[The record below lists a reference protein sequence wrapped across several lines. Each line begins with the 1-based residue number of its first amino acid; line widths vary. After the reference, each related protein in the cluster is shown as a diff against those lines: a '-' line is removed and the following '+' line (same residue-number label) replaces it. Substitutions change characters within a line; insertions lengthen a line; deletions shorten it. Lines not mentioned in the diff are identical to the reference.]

1 MRLSRIAVLRS
12 MRLDRIG
19 VPVAASA
26 PHVLFAGST
35 TKENFMRIFVTGAS
49 GWIGSAVVP
58 ELIGAGHQVLGLARS
73 DASAKTVGD
82 MGADVL
88 RGDLNDTAVLRAG
101 ALGSDGVIHLAFEPG
116 RTHFE
121 EAAQADAKAIET
133 FATSLVG
140 SGRPMVISGATI
152 VTPGRPAT
160 ERDELIAQGP
170 IAARVSNMRAAL
182 AASALDVRAS
192 LVMLPRSVHGQGE
205 RHGFV
210 PQLIAMARAKGVS
223 GYIGDGAS
231 RWPAVHVKDA
241 ACLYRLAVEQA
252 PAGAVLNA
260 VGDEGVPVREIAE
273 AISRHLNLPTRS
285 LPAEEYGGM
294 LVPLLST
301 DMPASS
307 AITQELLDWKPT
319 HPGLIEDIEQGHYFI

>member
-1 MRLSRIAVLRS
+1 
-12 MRLDRIG
+12 
-19 VPVAASA
+19 
-26 PHVLFAGST
+26 
-35 TKENFMRIFVTGAS
+35 MRIFVTGAS

-73 DASAKTVGD
+73 DAAAETVAGR
-82 MGADVL
+82 GADVL
-88 RGDLNDTAVLRAG
+88 RGDLTDTAALRAG
-101 ALGSDGVIHLAFEPG
+101 ALDSDGVIHLAYIDSRTGFEA
-116 RTHFE
+116 
-121 EAAQADAKAIET
+121 AAQADATAIET
-133 FATSLVG
+133 FAASLAG
-140 SGRPMVISGATI
+140 SGKPMVISGATTA
-152 VTPGRPAT
+152 TPGRPAT
-160 ERDELIAQGP
+160 ERDELIARGP
-170 IAARVSNMRAAL
+170 VAARISNMRAAL
-182 AASALDVRAS
+182 AASARDVRAA

-210 PQLIAMARAKGVS
+210 PQLIALARARGVS

-241 ACLYRLAVEQA
+241 ASLYRLAVEQA

-273 AISRHLNLPTRS
+273 AIGRQLDLPARS
-285 LPAEEYGGM
+285 LPAEEYGGL

-307 AITQELLDWKPT
+307 AITQELLGWKPT
-319 HPGLIEDIEQGHYFI
+319 HPGLIEDIEQGHYFS

>member
-1 MRLSRIAVLRS
+1 
-12 MRLDRIG
+12 
-19 VPVAASA
+19 
-26 PHVLFAGST
+26 
-35 TKENFMRIFVTGAS
+35 MRIFVTGAS

-58 ELIGAGHQVLGLARS
+58 ELISAGHQVLGLARS
-73 DASAKTVGD
+73 DASATAIAD
-82 MGADVL
+82 MDAEVL
-88 RGDLNDTAVLRAG
+88 RGDLNDTDVLRAG
-101 ALGSDGVIHLAFEPG
+101 ALDSDGVIHLAFIPG
-116 RTHFE
+116 RPGF
-121 EAAQADAKAIET
+121 EAAVQADATAIET
-133 FATSLVG
+133 FADSLAS
-140 SGRPMVISGATI
+140 SGKPMLISGATI
-152 VTPGRPAT
+152 TTPGRPAI

-170 IAARVSNMRAAL
+170 IAGRISNMQTAL
-182 AASALDVRAS
+182 AAAERDVRAC

-241 ACLYRLAVEQA
+241 ARLYRLAVEQA

-260 VGDEGVPVREIAE
+260 VGEEGVPVREIAE
-273 AISRHLNLPTRS
+273 AIGRNLNLPAKS
-285 LPAEEYGGM
+285 LPAEEYAGM

-307 AITQELLDWKPT
+307 TITQELLRWQPT